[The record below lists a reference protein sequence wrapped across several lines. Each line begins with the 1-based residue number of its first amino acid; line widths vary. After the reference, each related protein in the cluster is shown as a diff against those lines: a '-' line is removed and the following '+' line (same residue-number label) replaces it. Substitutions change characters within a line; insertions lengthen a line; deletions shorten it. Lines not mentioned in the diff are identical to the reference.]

1 MRLIPP
7 ALGPAGCRTWSA
19 PHLQLLCP
27 PSPAAVPSSW
37 PCSQHGW
44 HEQKGGNE
52 AKLSKYFQLGVAL
65 GSPRPPPPIFTLP
78 VAPLAMA
85 GSSGQ
90 HSKGIPVTLC
100 QGMKPSQEQGGAGTA
115 GLVCD
120 PQSVTVAS
128 AGSGTPWSLR
138 QLLFGAGGGG
148 LAGAGHAL
156 LAQRLQAGAA
166 PVPEEGE
173 LWDRS
178 PGLCSGGDVCAP
190 G

>member
-1 MRLIPP
+1 MPP
-7 ALGPAGCRTWSA
+7 ISSCCA
-19 PHLQLLCP
+19 PRLQLLCP
-27 PSPAAVPSSW
+27 TSPAAVPSSW

-65 GSPRPPPPIFTLP
+65 GSPCPPPPIFTLP

-120 PQSVTVAS
+120 PQCHCGICWVRDPLVT
-128 AGSGTPWSLR
+128 
-138 QLLFGAGGGG
+138 Q
-148 LAGAGHAL
+148 
-156 LAQRLQAGAA
+156 AA
-166 PVPEEGE
+166 PVWSRRRRRPG
-173 LWDRS
+173 RS
-178 PGLCSGGDVCAP
+178 WPRSAGTKAAGRSSSCARGG
-190 G
+190 